1 MIAGALKGKMLI
13 FSVFFLGI
21 ASGAILTNL
30 WETRVSPAVVTGDP
44 KPAER
49 AKAADRD
56 VNKFNE
62 YLGLTA
68 EQKTQ
73 MSQILKESRPEYKKL
88 FDQMDALRK
97 QNRSQIRAILT
108 EDQKKKYD
116 AFYEGRGNR
125 QRPPQGNSQQQ
136 PSH

>member
-30 WETRVSPAVVTGDP
+30 WETRVSTSVVPGDP
-44 KPAER
+44 KPADR

-56 VNKFNE
+56 VSKFND

-73 MSQILKESRPEYKKL
+73 MSQILKDSRPEYKKL

-97 QNRSQIRAILT
+97 QNRNQIRAILT

-125 QRPPQGNSQQQ
+125 QRPPQGSSPQQ

>member
-21 ASGAILTNL
+21 VSGAILTNL
-30 WETRVSPAVVTGDP
+30 WETRVSSSVVTGDP
-44 KPAER
+44 KTSNQV
-49 AKAADRD
+49 KADRD
-56 VNKFNE
+56 VNRFNE

-73 MSQILKESRPEYKKL
+73 MSQILKESRPEYRKL

-108 EDQKKKYD
+108 DDQKKKYD
-116 AFYEGRGNR
+116 AFYEGRGSR
-125 QRPPQGNSQQQ
+125 QRSPEKAPSG

>member
-21 ASGAILTNL
+21 VSGAILTNL
-30 WETRVSPAVVTGDP
+30 WETRVSSSVVTGDP
-44 KPAER
+44 KTSNQV
-49 AKAADRD
+49 KADRD
-56 VNKFNE
+56 VNRFNE

-73 MSQILKESRPEYKKL
+73 MSQILKESRPEYRKL
-88 FDQMDALRK
+88 FDQMDVLRK

-108 EDQKKKYD
+108 DEQKKKYD

-125 QRPPQGNSQQQ
+125 QRPPEKATPG

>member
-1 MIAGALKGKMLI
+1 MIAGALKGKMLV

-21 ASGAILTNL
+21 ASGAILTNI
-30 WETRVSPAVVTGDP
+30 WETRVISSGGSVEKTAD
-44 KPAER
+44 R

-62 YLGLTA
+62 YLGLTP

-73 MSQILKESRPEYKKL
+73 MSQILKDSRPKYREI

-108 EDQKKKYD
+108 DEQKK
-116 AFYEGRGNR
+116 
-125 QRPPQGNSQQQ
+125 
-136 PSH
+136 